1 MPIPP
6 PISLRLD
13 DVANT
18 ARVLRTLADQL
29 VTQPPDLP
37 SLAALLRQLAQD
49 LEQDVSALTSALHDS
64 TP

>member
-1 MPIPP
+1 M
-6 PISLRLD
+6 LWNLLD
-13 DVANT
+13 SKALVANT
-18 ARVLRTLADQL
+18 ARVLRTLAGRL

-49 LEQDVSALTSALHDS
+49 LEQDVTALRSALHDS